1 MHNDTWIDQ
10 NNKVTKYMKK
20 PIIIA
25 NWKMNKNVDQAVDF
39 LNQISDQL
47 PSGDAELFGIAPQA
61 FAIYPMLQM
70 TKDSPL
76 QIIGQNAATKYDGAY
91 TGEISVRDLAEMGVN
106 YVMLG
111 HSERRRIFKETNSTI
126 NEKVLAAVHTGVT
139 PIVCTNE
146 EQEPVVIDGQVH
158 YTFRQLRNVLH
169 GVPTNQVK
177 DIILS
182 FEPSGSIGYGHHADL
197 DLAERGCREIRQE
210 VARNFGEV
218 IAQQVRILYGGSV
231 NPTNI
236 STIMSQADIDGVLIG
251 RASLDP
257 DQFIQMLN
265 FQKSP
270 AKRPVALGQASSI

>member
-1 MHNDTWIDQ
+1 
-10 NNKVTKYMKK
+10 MKK

-25 NWKMNKNVDQAVDF
+25 NWKMNKNVDQAVNF
-39 LNQISDQL
+39 LRQVMDQL
-47 PSGDAELFGIAPQA
+47 PDGKTELFGIAPQA
-61 FAIYPMLQM
+61 FAIYPMLEM
-70 TKDSPL
+70 TKHTPL

-111 HSERRRIFKETNSTI
+111 HSERRRIFKETNATI
-126 NEKVLAAVHTGVT
+126 NEKVLAATHAGVT

-146 EQEPVVIDGQVH
+146 EQEPVVIDGHIH

-169 GVPTNQVK
+169 GVPTSQVK

-182 FEPSGSIGYGHHADL
+182 FEPSGSIGYGHTADL

-210 VARNFGEV
+210 VARNYGEL
-218 IAQQVRILYGGSV
+218 IASQVRILYGGSV
-231 NPTNI
+231 NPSNI
-236 STIMSQADIDGVLIG
+236 QTIMSQPDIDGVLIG

-257 DQFIQMLN
+257 VKFIEMLN
-265 FQKSP
+265 FQHPKVTSMP
-270 AKRPVALGQASSI
+270 LNQI